1 METQE
6 NWFFSVLGGCQ
17 EEAQRKINLPYIDR
31 GQNEKQNQGFRTN
44 RSTIIIIVQRLV
56 EFQASD
62 SF

>member
-1 METQE
+1 MEE
-6 NWFFSVLGGCQ
+6 DSK
-17 EEAQRKINLPYIDR
+17 RKMDLPYIDR
-31 GQNEKQNQGFRTN
+31 AQKKKQNLGFGTN